1 MKNME
6 LVIDGT
12 DEAGLFAGD
21 GKSPPFVVFDVKKQ
35 ENIAGPFDTR
45 EEAERNRADILAGKP
60 ATLDANALGVALEAL
75 DSSEDRH
82 HREGNEG
89 A

>member
-21 GKSPPFVVFDVKKQ
+21 GKYPPFVVFDVKKQ
-35 ENIAGPFDTR
+35 ENIAGPFGTR
-45 EEAERNRADILAGKP
+45 QAAERNRADILSGQP
-60 ATLDANALGVALEAL
+60 ATLDTNALGTALEAL
-75 DSSEDRH
+75 DSSTYE
-82 HREGNEG
+82 HRS
-89 A
+89 